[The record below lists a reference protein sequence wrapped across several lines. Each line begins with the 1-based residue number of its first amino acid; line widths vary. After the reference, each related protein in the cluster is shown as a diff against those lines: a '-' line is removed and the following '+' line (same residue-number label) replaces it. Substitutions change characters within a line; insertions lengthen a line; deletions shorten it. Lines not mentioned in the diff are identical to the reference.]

1 MDKTLKLLKVG
12 TYKQIFNELLGVSLK
27 IRTIYC
33 SEGLV
38 AHLRSRKHFSA
49 LKYID
54 NIPDIIAD
62 PDYIGIN
69 PRESVDSI
77 ELIKRY
83 EENIIIG
90 IKLDIDRD
98 YYYVSTMY
106 EIQDSKIKRRLHSG
120 RIKTFSKAIDN
131 GENK

>member
-1 MDKTLKLLKVG
+1 M
-12 TYKQIFNELLGVSLK
+12 
-27 IRTIYC
+27 
-33 SEGLV
+33 

-62 PDYIGIN
+62 PHYIGIN